1 MAGIDRNRTRMLS
14 LTVCIY
20 VCIYVKIYE
29 GSIYTYVNIDT
40 FKKRVLNRS
49 MLYLALFGYP
59 ALVALKVDK
68 LLRSLTI
75 FPCVPTTFTE

>member
-14 LTVCIY
+14 LT